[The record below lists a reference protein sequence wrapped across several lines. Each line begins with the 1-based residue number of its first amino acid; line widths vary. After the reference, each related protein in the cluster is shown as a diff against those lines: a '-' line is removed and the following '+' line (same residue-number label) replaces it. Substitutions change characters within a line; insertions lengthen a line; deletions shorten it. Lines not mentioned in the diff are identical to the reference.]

1 MDHGQLGARGD
12 QACEASFGR
21 PCGPRRG
28 EQACAMGAPA
38 RGARPGRRGVR
49 AHRRRSS
56 RSAGAPAL
64 RIEYDGAPRA
74 GGGQAAGALHNPRGR
89 RRRRGARSLRAHPR
103 CARRSHA
110 THRAVRIMN
119 RGRAWLDRLIAWS
132 PVFLLGA
139 FSALTY
145 WLNAQVQP
153 GGAAFDGSGRHD
165 TDLYIEDFKAVSLD
179 PQGHIRQSIT
189 ARIARHFPDNDT
201 TEFEA
206 PLITFSEPGKPPI
219 SITADRGMITGDQ
232 QNAYFTGKV
241 KGIREAAAGE
251 QGRIIVTSEYLH
263 VLPKEDKI

>member
-1 MDHGQLGARGD
+1 
-12 QACEASFGR
+12 
-21 PCGPRRG
+21 
-28 EQACAMGAPA
+28 
-38 RGARPGRRGVR
+38 
-49 AHRRRSS
+49 
-56 RSAGAPAL
+56 
-64 RIEYDGAPRA
+64 
-74 GGGQAAGALHNPRGR
+74 
-89 RRRRGARSLRAHPR
+89 
-103 CARRSHA
+103 
-110 THRAVRIMN
+110 MN

-206 PLITFSEPGKPPI
+206 PLITFSETGKPPI

-241 KGIREAAAGE
+241 KGIREAVAGE
-251 QGRIIVTSEYLH
+251 RDQGPIIVTSEYLH
-263 VLPKEDKI
+263 VLPKEDKIETDKPVTISEPRGIINATGMEFDNKAKTFKFKSRVSGQLQPNK

>member
-1 MDHGQLGARGD
+1 
-12 QACEASFGR
+12 
-21 PCGPRRG
+21 
-28 EQACAMGAPA
+28 
-38 RGARPGRRGVR
+38 
-49 AHRRRSS
+49 
-56 RSAGAPAL
+56 
-64 RIEYDGAPRA
+64 
-74 GGGQAAGALHNPRGR
+74 
-89 RRRRGARSLRAHPR
+89 
-103 CARRSHA
+103 
-110 THRAVRIMN
+110 MN

-251 QGRIIVTSEYLH
+251 RDQGRIIVSSEYLH
-263 VLPKEDKI
+263 VLPKEDKIETDKPVTISEPRGIINATGMEFDNKAKTFKFKSRVSGQLQPNK

>member
-1 MDHGQLGARGD
+1 
-12 QACEASFGR
+12 
-21 PCGPRRG
+21 
-28 EQACAMGAPA
+28 
-38 RGARPGRRGVR
+38 
-49 AHRRRSS
+49 
-56 RSAGAPAL
+56 
-64 RIEYDGAPRA
+64 
-74 GGGQAAGALHNPRGR
+74 
-89 RRRRGARSLRAHPR
+89 
-103 CARRSHA
+103 
-110 THRAVRIMN
+110 MN

-219 SITADRGMITGDQ
+219 SITADRGLITGDQ

-241 KGIREAAAGE
+241 KGIREAVAGE
-251 QGRIIVTSEYLH
+251 RDQGPIIVTSEYLH
-263 VLPKEDKI
+263 VLPKQDKIETDKPVTISEARGIINATGMEFNNKAKTFKFKSRVSGQLQPNK

>member
-1 MDHGQLGARGD
+1 
-12 QACEASFGR
+12 
-21 PCGPRRG
+21 
-28 EQACAMGAPA
+28 
-38 RGARPGRRGVR
+38 
-49 AHRRRSS
+49 
-56 RSAGAPAL
+56 
-64 RIEYDGAPRA
+64 
-74 GGGQAAGALHNPRGR
+74 
-89 RRRRGARSLRAHPR
+89 
-103 CARRSHA
+103 
-110 THRAVRIMN
+110 MN

-179 PQGHIRQSIT
+179 PEGHIRQSIT

-206 PLITFSEPGKPPI
+206 PLIIFSEPGKPPI

-241 KGIREAAAGE
+241 KGIREATAGE
-251 QGRIIVTSEYLH
+251 RDQGPIVVTSEYLH
-263 VLPKEDKI
+263 VLPKEDKIETDKPVTISEPRGIINATGMEFDNKAKTFKFKSRVSGQLQPNK

>member
-1 MDHGQLGARGD
+1 
-12 QACEASFGR
+12 
-21 PCGPRRG
+21 
-28 EQACAMGAPA
+28 
-38 RGARPGRRGVR
+38 
-49 AHRRRSS
+49 
-56 RSAGAPAL
+56 
-64 RIEYDGAPRA
+64 
-74 GGGQAAGALHNPRGR
+74 
-89 RRRRGARSLRAHPR
+89 
-103 CARRSHA
+103 
-110 THRAVRIMN
+110 MN

-251 QGRIIVTSEYLH
+251 RDQGRIIVTSEYLH
-263 VLPKEDKI
+263 VLPKEDKIETDQPVTISEPRGIINATGMEFDNKAKTFKFKSRVSGQLQPNK

>member
-1 MDHGQLGARGD
+1 
-12 QACEASFGR
+12 
-21 PCGPRRG
+21 
-28 EQACAMGAPA
+28 
-38 RGARPGRRGVR
+38 
-49 AHRRRSS
+49 
-56 RSAGAPAL
+56 
-64 RIEYDGAPRA
+64 
-74 GGGQAAGALHNPRGR
+74 
-89 RRRRGARSLRAHPR
+89 
-103 CARRSHA
+103 
-110 THRAVRIMN
+110 MN

-165 TDLYIEDFKAVSLD
+165 TDLYIEDFKAVSVD

-189 ARIARHFPDNDT
+189 AKIARHFPDNDT

-251 QGRIIVTSEYLH
+251 RDQGRIIVTSEYLH
-263 VLPKEDKI
+263 VLPKEDKIETDKPVTISEPRGIINATGMEFDNKAKTFKFKSRVSGQLQPNK